1 MEWHDQGIII
11 GVRRLGEYD
20 AIVEALTHA
29 HGRHS
34 GVVKG
39 GVSRK
44 YRGILQPGND
54 VDFVWRARLDSH
66 LGTFA
71 LEPRRMRSALLLGEP
86 DRLSALSAECALAS
100 LALPERECHRA
111 VYLGFQALLDALEA
125 GGEHWGAVMVRWE
138 LGLLEEL
145 GFGLDLS
152 CCAATGD
159 KENLIYVS
167 PKSAAAVSA
176 EAGAPYKD
184 KLLPLPGFLTGRDL
198 EAHRQQDVLDGM
210 ELTGHFLERLV
221 LQPQGKTLPAA
232 RFRLIEHMK
241 SKTTF

>member
-1 MEWHDQGIII
+1 MEWRDQGVII

-20 AIVEALTHA
+20 AIVEALTHE

-34 GVVKG
+34 GVIKG

-44 YRGILQPGND
+44 YRGILQPGNE
-54 VDFVWRARLDSH
+54 VDLVWRARLDSH

-100 LALPERECHRA
+100 LTLPEREGHSA
-111 VYLGFQALLDALEA
+111 LYLGFQAFLDALEA
-125 GGEHWGAVMVRWE
+125 GDEYWGAVMVRWE

-152 CCAATGD
+152 CCVATGA

-176 EAGAPYKD
+176 GAGAPYKD
-184 KLLPLPGFLTGRDL
+184 KLLALPGFLTGQNL
-198 EAHRQQDVLDGM
+198 SAHKPQDVLDGM
-210 ELTGHFLERLV
+210 ELTGHFIERLV
-221 LQPQGKTLPAA
+221 LQPQAKTLPAA
-232 RFRLIEHMK
+232 RFRLIEHMRLK
-241 SKTTF
+241 ISS

>member
-1 MEWHDQGIII
+1 MEWRDQGIII
-11 GVRRLGEYD
+11 SVRRLGEYD
-20 AIVEALTHA
+20 AIVEALTHE
-29 HGRHS
+29 HGRHA

-71 LEPRRMRSALLLGEP
+71 PEPRRMRSALLLGEA

-100 LALPERECHRA
+100 LTLPERERHSA
-111 VYLGFQALLDALEA
+111 VYLGFQAFLDALESDS
-125 GGEHWGAVMVRWE
+125 EHWGAVMVRWE

-152 CCAATGD
+152 CCTATGVR
-159 KENLIYVS
+159 ENLIYVS
-167 PKSAAAVSA
+167 PKSAAAVCA

-184 KLLPLPGFLTGRDL
+184 RLLPLPGFLTGRNLHD
-198 EAHRQQDVLDGM
+198 HNHQDVLDGM
-210 ELTGHFLERLV
+210 ELTGHFIERLV
-221 LQPQGKTLPAA
+221 LQPHGKTLPAA

-241 SKTTF
+241 LKTTF